1 MVAAMNEEIDLKQI
15 AAGHRDRLRLLAVLR
30 RTWRQRIVDSVDQ
43 RQVLDKVD
51 DESGLTGRFIFM
63 TAMSAAI
70 AMLGMLLSSPAVVIG
85 AMLLSPLMNPII
97 GAGFALAVGDF
108 RELRRCTRTLAWG
121 SILAVG
127 FTAIIVFLSP
137 IQTVTAEIAARTRP
151 NLFDLLVA
159 LFSALAGAYALI
171 RGRGE
176 TIVGVAIATALMP
189 PLAVVGFGLATLNWT
204 VFGGS
209 LLLFVT
215 NFVTIALVAAI
226 MARFY
231 GFSTYLTKKQTRLQT
246 LGILAS
252 FALLAIPLSVALK
265 QIAWEAAASREARG
279 ALQTTFPANARV
291 TQVELDHSQGRSA
304 ILASVLTPS
313 FRPGADRAVEARL
326 RERLGR
332 PVNVTIN
339 QYLVGTDLGAAE
351 QAELL
356 AARDKAQAEASE
368 REIAAILARLSA
380 VSGTPEA
387 DIVIDRDHKRLIA
400 VATPLDGAT
409 LAAYR
414 AMERRVATAAPDW
427 SVEIRP
433 PLLPVPPI
441 AVTDGTPDPQAMA
454 LATWAA
460 RRLGVPVAIRGR
472 EADRSAVRAGLAE
485 AGIRPV
491 EETDG
496 ANGTV
501 VMSWVAVPR

>member
-1 MVAAMNEEIDLKQI
+1 MKRDEIDLTQI
-15 AAGHRDRLRLLAVLR
+15 ASGHRDRLRLVAAMR
-30 RTWRQRIVDSVDQ
+30 RTWRQRVVDSVDQ
-43 RQVLDKVD
+43 LQVLDKVD

-108 RELRRCTRTLAWG
+108 RELRRCTRTLMWG
-121 SILAVG
+121 SSLAVA
-127 FTAIIVFLSP
+127 FTALIVFLSP

-159 LFSALAGAYALI
+159 LFSALAGAYAMI

-189 PLAVVGFGLATLNWT
+189 PLAVIGFGIATFNWT

-252 FALLAIPLSVALK
+252 FALLAIPLSVALR
-265 QIAWEAAASREARG
+265 QIAWEAAASREARS

-304 ILASVLTPS
+304 ILASVLTPQ
-313 FRPGADRAVEARL
+313 FRPGADRAVENRL
-326 RERLGR
+326 QEVLGR
-332 PVNVTIN
+332 PVSVTIN
-339 QYLVGTDLGAAE
+339 QYRVGTDPGEAE

-356 AARDKAQAEASE
+356 AARDKAQAEARE
-368 REIAAILARLSA
+368 REVATLIARLTTASGAAESDILVDRDRKRAIALAR
-380 VSGTPEA
+380 
-387 DIVIDRDHKRLIA
+387 
-400 VATPLDGAT
+400 PLDGAPI
-409 LAAYR
+409 AVYR
-414 AMERRVATAAPDW
+414 SMEQRVASAAPGW
-427 SVEIRP
+427 SIEIRP
-433 PLLPVPPI
+433 PILALPDIQVEGGATDADAI
-441 AVTDGTPDPQAMA
+441 ALVS
-454 LATWAA
+454 WAA
-460 RRLGVPVAIRGR
+460 RRTGLGLRISGPASDRRVVR
-472 EADRSAVRAGLAE
+472 EALERSGVTSVDERDANAG
-485 AGIRPV
+485 PV
-491 EETDG
+491 EINWMTE
-496 ANGTV
+496 
-501 VMSWVAVPR
+501 R